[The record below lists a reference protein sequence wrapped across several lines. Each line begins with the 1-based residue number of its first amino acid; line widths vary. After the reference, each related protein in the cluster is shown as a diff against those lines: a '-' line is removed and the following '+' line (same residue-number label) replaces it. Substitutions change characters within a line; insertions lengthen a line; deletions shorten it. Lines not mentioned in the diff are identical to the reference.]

1 MEMERQQLSSASGRY
16 PQQLIYSTHTSC
28 FPPRDY
34 PRDEDAMRYPCDE
47 SFGDEGVELLRAGY
61 GQFDLP
67 LVAYARLHGLT
78 TDYLSQHPLT
88 SDLCPGLPADWKSD
102 LEDPEGTPNIGLLVS
117 LGALNGRTLHEKLD
131 IDKDTAELLSSVFKL
146 AQSDDTLDEPVYS
159 YTPSLR
165 DLKIEEPMLMSDAEL
180 DLMRLVRHNTVT
192 ISSNGMRPFPKDE
205 IQDPGFLGLQKDA
218 AMLGDLEKRTDEKLD
233 IDRSTMQYI
242 NDICSELSLDGHDD
256 METPLLGRKVN
267 LTSCSFT
274 IKANMNMT
282 RFPSLETPPLMPSSP
297 LRGLEAPSAEAID
310 MDLTSS
316 PEDLFQ
322 KEAAALE
329 QQILARDSTPF
340 QEPPGADEQQIID
353 PSIYT
358 FPGSETESSSSPIPR
373 KRLQNLKVETPLTPE
388 DYLEPPAKKAK
399 TVSFSADLFTMI
411 PTMESGVANSDGD
424 LPGDDDLTPFIE
436 KVVQPYAE
444 SAIKQ
449 VEQEQ
454 IDELD
459 TTLRVNVPDI
469 DDLELAVPWK
479 TSSDRTN
486 RIDLA
491 TQTTVL
497 SQFKNELRQSE
508 SEWSGLS
515 KTEKH
520 LPWVPFP
527 PELGKIK
534 VEEEFDD
541 GSLASYLTELVSDD
555 DLDVDSLICEPV
567 IRIMVEDD
575 DDDLLEPFEYD
586 LEEDCPTEDKTR
598 IETSAPTLVKSQV
611 AAVLPVQKIQIPEP
625 GRLDMQALLKKRKL
639 ELEAA
644 SNKCQAIDPP
654 PDNASS
660 TNSASRPD
668 RPGRPR
674 PALVKDVTGAA
685 GGLAN
690 FIHLHGGAVPTTKP
704 SQSAPEHHQPHD
716 PPASAMAPS
725 KKAYPVAFKQQSF
738 ALPLP
743 AIADMPAPFSVVISS
758 TFLSNRELMRELR
771 RTLSGLAIV
780 ERDVLPTTSMKAGTE
795 SGVNYEADITASPG
809 TGVITTTMQKLRQ
822 KPLPGQTAFF
832 GIRDR
837 TSLVCSRYSRLVVL
851 VSQGRQPSDE
861 DGTSTGPLDR
871 RDVQT
876 ISDLVGFACSLEND
890 VEIQFVAGGE
900 RELARWLAGVIS
912 RTVLYDY
919 DGKLLEEET
928 LWERFLRQAGLNP
941 FAAQYVLSKLK
952 PTETPTNVD
961 TSSVSGASS
970 TGTFGLAAFVQMTT
984 AQRVEVFGQ
993 AVGRRVLKRVS
1004 EVMDGGWV
1012 SVVQEQVHR
1021 EQHRMG
1027 LLQ

>member
-1 MEMERQQLSSASGRY
+1 MEMEQQQLSSASGRY
-16 PQQLIYSTHTSC
+16 PQQLIYSTYTSR

-61 GQFDLP
+61 GQYDLP

-159 YTPSLR
+159 YMPSLR

-180 DLMRLVRHNTVT
+180 DLIRLVRHNTVT

-205 IQDPGFLGLQKDA
+205 IQDPGFLGLQKGT

-242 NDICSELSLDGHDD
+242 NDICSELSLDGQDD

-267 LTSCSFT
+267 LTSCSFS

-282 RFPSLETPPLMPSSP
+282 RFPSPETPPLMPSSP

-316 PEDLFQ
+316 PEDLFR

-358 FPGSETESSSSPIPR
+358 FPGSETESSSSPISR

-399 TVSFSADLFTMI
+399 TVSFSADLFTLI

-491 TQTTVL
+491 TQTTLL

-508 SEWSGLS
+508 SKWSGLS
-515 KTEKH
+515 KAEKH

-541 GSLASYLTELVSDD
+541 GSLAGYLTELVPGD

-567 IRIMVEDD
+567 IRNMIEDD
-575 DDDLLEPFEYD
+575 DDDLLEPVEYD
-586 LEEDCPTEDKTR
+586 TDEESPIEAKSW
-598 IETSAPTLVKSQV
+598 IETAASTLENSNI
-611 AAVLPVQKIQIPEP
+611 AAALPAQKTHMPEP

-644 SNKCQAIDPP
+644 SNKRRAIEPP

-660 TNSASRPD
+660 TNSALRPD
-668 RPGRPR
+668 GPGRSR
-674 PALVKDVTGAA
+674 AALFKEGTGAA
-685 GGLAN
+685 GDLAN

-704 SQSAPEHHQPHD
+704 SHSAPEQV

-725 KKAYPVAFKQQSF
+725 KEAQPVAFKQQNF

-743 AIADMPAPFSVVISS
+743 AIADMPASFSVVISS

-780 ERDVLPTTSMKAGTE
+780 ERDVLPTTSMKAGTK
-795 SGVNYEADITASPG
+795 SGANHEVDITASPG
-809 TGVITTTMQKLRQ
+809 TGVITTTLQKLRQ
-822 KPLPGQTAFF
+822 KPLPGQPAFF

-837 TSLVCSRYSRLVVL
+837 ISLVCARYSRLVVL

-876 ISDLVGFACSLEND
+876 ISDLVGFACSLESD
-890 VEIQFVAGGE
+890 VEVQFVAGGE
-900 RELARWLAGVIS
+900 KELARWLAGVIS
-912 RTVLYDY
+912 RTVLSDY
-919 DGKLLEEET
+919 DGVLLQEET

-952 PTETPTNVD
+952 PTKTPTNVD

-993 AVGRRVLKRVS
+993 AVGRRVLERVS